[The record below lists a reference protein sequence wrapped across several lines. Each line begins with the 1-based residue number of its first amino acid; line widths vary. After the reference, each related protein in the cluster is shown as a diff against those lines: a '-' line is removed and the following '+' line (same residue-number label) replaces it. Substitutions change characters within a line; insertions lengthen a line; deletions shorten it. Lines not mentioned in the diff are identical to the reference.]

1 MPRNSFAVAFALAP
15 AALVMTHVLF
25 GSLGVFPLLNYPPY
39 RSANSKI
46 EGWLMS
52 GIIFCFACP
61 KRTMNPLQ
69 GLENFGIL

>member
-15 AALVMTHVLF
+15 AALVMTYVLD
-25 GSLGVFPLLNYPPY
+25 GSLGVFAPLNYPPY

-52 GIIFCFACP
+52 AELFSALLAP
-61 KRTMNPLQ
+61 SAP
-69 GLENFGIL
+69 